1 MVQLTIMEQI
11 DRDLA
16 ASMKAGDATRTGVLR
31 LLRSAFKN
39 EQIKLGH
46 ELSEA
51 EVLKIL
57 QRESKQRRDSITA
70 YNEANRPELA
80 AVEEEE
86 LAIIS
91 AYLPEA
97 LSNQALEAIVDEVIA
112 ELGNPGPAAM
122 GQVIGAVMAK
132 VGARADGGTV
142 SKVVREKLA

>member
-1 MVQLTIMEQI
+1 MTVTEQI
-11 DRDLA
+11 DQDLA
-16 ASMKAGDATRTGVLR
+16 TSMKAGDATRTGVLR

-51 EVLKIL
+51 EALKIL

-70 YNEANRPELA
+70 YNEADRPELA
-80 AVEEEE
+80 AVEEGE
-86 LAIIS
+86 LEIIA
-91 AYLPEA
+91 AYLPESLSDEQLGA
-97 LSNQALEAIVDEVIA
+97 LVEEVIA
-112 ELGNPGPAAM
+112 ELGNPGAAAM

-132 VGARADGGTV
+132 AGARADGGTI

>member
-1 MVQLTIMEQI
+1 MTATEQI
-11 DRDLA
+11 DQDLA
-16 ASMKAGDATRTGVLR
+16 ASMKAGDTTRTGVLR
-31 LLRSAFKN
+31 LLRSSFKN

-70 YNEANRPELA
+70 YNDANRPELA
-80 AVEEEE
+80 AVEEGE

-91 AYLPEA
+91 TYLPEA
-97 LSNQALEAIVDEVIA
+97 LSDEELEAIVDKVIA
-112 ELGNPGPAAM
+112 GLGNPGPAAM

-132 VGARADGGTV
+132 VGAKAEGGTV